1 MKVRLSVLLIA
12 LFFAS
17 MLISCDTS
25 SPSVKF
31 SVSKHDFGAINI
43 GDVATVDIIITNKK
57 SDPLTLTQMSTN
69 NAEYIIISGG
79 NPGTVIQGKAEHTVT
94 VQFNPALPGGVKDA
108 ILQIDYDFG
117 TKPQIKEITFTGEAV
132 PVPRIVVD
140 PTIKDW
146 GDVVINYTYT
156 QDFVIENTGTADLSI
171 FAPSISGPDA
181 AIFTITAGDTGG
193 TVLPQAFLTITV
205 EITPLSTGNKSA
217 VLEIQH
223 DAVNETSPLNVNLAG
238 NCIDIPIFEIT
249 PASPFDFQKVA
260 KGDSKT
266 ETFSIANIGGQDLT
280 ITAIA
285 VAGDFAVTAGGA
297 PFTIT
302 SGNTH
307 NVDITFA
314 PQSMGAVNVNI
325 VFTSNAPTSPDTLA
339 VSGEGFRGLPFEE
352 DFEGTANGQ
361 IPTDWTI
368 TRDSGSNTAGT
379 NWSWQVPSWNPYQKI
394 NATKIVVA
402 DSDWWD
408 SAMYRDYLVT
418 PSIDCSSYSTGTVT
432 LEFDMF
438 FNYLSGDTGKV
449 EVYDGATWVNLQ
461 TWTSDYNGHKSYD
474 ITSHALSNSD
484 LKVRFYY
491 GITMTWM
498 WSFQVDNV
506 KITKN

>member
-205 EITPLSTGNKSA
+205 EITPLST
-217 VLEIQH
+217 
-223 DAVNETSPLNVNLAG
+223 
-238 NCIDIPIFEIT
+238 
-249 PASPFDFQKVA
+249 
-260 KGDSKT
+260 
-266 ETFSIANIGGQDLT
+266 
-280 ITAIA
+280 
-285 VAGDFAVTAGGA
+285 
-297 PFTIT
+297 
-302 SGNTH
+302 
-307 NVDITFA
+307 
-314 PQSMGAVNVNI
+314 
-325 VFTSNAPTSPDTLA
+325 
-339 VSGEGFRGLPFEE
+339 
-352 DFEGTANGQ
+352 
-361 IPTDWTI
+361 
-368 TRDSGSNTAGT
+368 
-379 NWSWQVPSWNPYQKI
+379 
-394 NATKIVVA
+394 
-402 DSDWWD
+402 
-408 SAMYRDYLVT
+408 
-418 PSIDCSSYSTGTVT
+418 
-432 LEFDMF
+432 
-438 FNYLSGDTGKV
+438 
-449 EVYDGATWVNLQ
+449 
-461 TWTSDYNGHKSYD
+461 
-474 ITSHALSNSD
+474 
-484 LKVRFYY
+484 
-491 GITMTWM
+491 
-498 WSFQVDNV
+498 
-506 KITKN
+506 